1 MPRTNQARRTEEKI
15 GYYQTLMNKISDN
28 RGNAHKESIGKLI
41 ELMQRRVSDL
51 DNNLGAYTQKEY
63 AGLLKA
69 QLKEVVS
76 TYEDL
81 EKEYG
86 KGMVP
91 EEAGMPPQVI
101 EGIRFMING
110 LGKDWGP
117 EELGVLAFLGE
128 TKAQIEK
135 NKDIL
140 SEDEFKRKYQ
150 KTGRE
155 LSDLITKCT
164 LDPAEDR
171 NEKIRFAEEIYEF
184 ASMHETDGSLYDQS
198 RLRVHFAEDSQ
209 PEANDIVDPYNMRG
223 FTRADQ
229 MENIM
234 EDLDAVDGTFQHS
247 SPNFRE
253 LRKRLEELNALARK
267 HPDEMTREELDEY
280 LAKADEVKAAAKK
293 YLDGKNAEIR
303 QYRRN
308 HDNEDPVLKDITKKR
323 MNFAMELEDR
333 INLHLNHSE
342 KVFEEDTSLD
352 PKAHSLA
359 LLARRMRE
367 EVNYRKK
374 NLPAKPIDAEN
385 LFLQSVYRSMY
396 LESLRARYLT
406 EADFNE
412 RGLEYSLDKE
422 KIEIGAE
429 TIKSYFK
436 HYNLERNLIKN
447 INDKIRLNNTDYG
460 REFIDSEIHRGME
473 KLNRTEE
480 DPLFTAKDEIM
491 NTFAY
496 RNVDEDEYDEEIED
510 GKTGF
515 GRYLSYFD
523 RDENGYS
530 EIEYLERKLGITKS
544 EEERLRDLGEEA
556 EADKEAVLTES
567 NRQLVYL
574 ELPSEQIT
582 EEAAGKYVSR
592 YMMNLYYDNKKNN
605 GEIMFDGDA
614 DESFEGDADE
624 KAELLKNAVDKMVK
638 YMDLSG
644 MTGSELQ
651 SFLLAG
657 ARNGMI
663 EEMEKNA
670 EAYVE
675 ATLAQKNHLQV
686 SKETAER
693 AKDYTDLIRQ
703 GEKNKAEEEAEE
715 KFFKQPGLVVLKTDW
730 IPDSEGSFELSVGDL
745 LKKEEKIRRKL
756 IDEIK
761 KDREIIN
768 NDQKK
773 EFENINNV
781 VDEKD
786 VDKMKEAL
794 VSSACRTLFI
804 EMLKEKYVEKEEYY
818 DNGELRTAT
827 KQINEKKFRQA
838 LSLGMKDKTNM
849 QEFTDLMKTSFGKK
863 FTANLEEMIQKNG
876 ELSNQDILKAR
887 DKALTEDFMEAF
899 PSYFSQ
905 EAFNKGEKKDD
916 RVKMEELRNLTYK
929 LGSHCMDK
937 IKNEDFGLTREER
950 GKIRKWSFNTDFTKQ
965 AEKHN
970 APVVNGPKF

>member
-15 GYYQTLMNKISDN
+15 QYYQTLMNKISDN
-28 RGNAHKESIGKLI
+28 RGNAHKESIRNLI
-41 ELMQRRVSDL
+41 ELMQRRVTDL

-69 QLKEVVS
+69 QLKEVVK

-140 SEDEFKRKYQ
+140 SEEEFKRKYQ
-150 KTGRE
+150 KTERE

-164 LDPAEDR
+164 LYPVEDR

-184 ASMHETDGSLYDQS
+184 SSMHESDGSLYDKS
-198 RLRVHFAEDSQ
+198 RLRVYFNEDSQ
-209 PEANDIVDPYNMRG
+209 PEAGDIVDPYNMRG
-223 FTRADQ
+223 STRADQ

-253 LRKRLEELNALARK
+253 LRKKIEELNALAKK
-267 HPDEMTREELDEY
+267 HPGEMTREEQDAY

-293 YLDGKNAEIR
+293 YLDGKKEEIR

-406 EADFNE
+406 EHDFNE

-422 KIEIGAE
+422 RIEIGAE

-436 HYNLERNLIKN
+436 HYNLERDLVKD
-447 INDKIRLNNTDYG
+447 INDRIRLNNTDYG
-460 REFIDSEIHRGME
+460 REFIDSEIRKGME

-574 ELPSEQIT
+574 DLPSEQIT

-605 GEIMFDGDA
+605 GEILFD
-614 DESFEGDADE
+614 GDADE

-693 AKDYTDLIRQ
+693 AKDYTDLIGQ
-703 GEKNKAEEEAEE
+703 GDKNKAAEEEEE

-730 IPDSEGSFELSVGDL
+730 IPDSEENIGMAVSDF
-745 LKKEEKIRRKL
+745 LKKEERIRRKL

-794 VSSACRTLFI
+794 VSSACRTLFV

-818 DNGELRTAT
+818 DNGEFRTAT
-827 KQINEKKFRQA
+827 KQMNEKKFRQA
-838 LSLGMKDKTNM
+838 LSLGMKDKTIM

-899 PSYFSQ
+899 PSHFSP

-937 IKNEDFGLTREER
+937 IKNEDFGLTNEER
-950 GKIRKWSFNTDFTKQ
+950 GKIRKWSFKTDY
-965 AEKHN
+965 EKKPRQS
-970 APVVNGPKF
+970 APLIDARPKI